1 MAARPGRARQA
12 SAGSGVLDPAPR
24 GLVRDEQAG
33 RLGPLRPRAEQL
45 LRNAGPHLGFA
56 PLRAIRMSMWATKA
70 RLGACAD
77 AVILHRY
84 TILLRMLVSFAVL
97 VASRRWLPGIPGA
110 SVGVVAGCRQA
121 QHGAGACVRPT
132 LWPIR
137 QLL

>member
-1 MAARPGRARQA
+1 M
-12 SAGSGVLDPAPR
+12 LDPVPR

-97 VASRRWLPGIPGA
+97 VVPHQ
-110 SVGVVAGCRQA
+110 VDAGCRASQA
-121 QHGAGACVRPT
+121 LVWVSSPVVAKLNTEPVRA
-132 LWPIR
+132 
-137 QLL
+137 